1 METNKKVT
9 KRNTYGVTVGPL
21 ESRYKLDLIDIK
33 TGGVEQS
40 VDTDSTISIEAKHYN
55 FGLRLNISV
64 SYNKPNGTVI
74 HTHLIGV
81 LTTDIPQKVIN
92 NVFAEYRRVYSM
104 YEHLYDH
111 INSDQLTRE
120 AQQRRD
126 LRHEVVKQEDV
137 YKKKLLRDEMKRL
150 AKENVDAL
158 RPPLTSLIPKSKVVA
173 LDNTIEQEDNSD
185 VTIK

>member
-1 METNKKVT
+1 METKKVT
-9 KRNTYGVTVGPL
+9 KRNNYGVTVGPL

-33 TGGVEQS
+33 TGEVEQS
-40 VDTDSTISIEAKHYN
+40 VDTDSTISITANHYN

-81 LTTDIPQKVIN
+81 LSAGLPQKVIN

-126 LRHEVVKQEDV
+126 LRQEVVKQEDV

-158 RPPLTSLIPKSKVVA
+158 RPPLKDLIPKPTVVA
-173 LDNTIEQEDNSD
+173 LDNTIEQEDN
-185 VTIK
+185 K